1 VSEGSQDARKGR
13 GPRLT
18 FLLPLGI
25 FLSLAMVFF
34 VQLLSGDDPA
44 TIPSVL
50 VGKPVPEFSLPPL
63 EGLLREDMSVPGL
76 STADF
81 ADGVS
86 VVNIFAS
93 WCGPCRQEHPILEA
107 LAEDR
112 RIRVFGINY
121 KDVPENARR
130 FLGELGNPYAAVGV
144 DERGRAAIDWGV
156 YGVPETFL
164 VGPDGIIRH
173 KFIGPLSEEA
183 VKETLMPEI
192 EKLLASGGGTGS

>member
-1 VSEGSQDARKGR
+1 MTDAEPNTGKRR
-13 GPRLT
+13 GPRLA

-34 VQLLSGDDPA
+34 VQLLSGEDPE

-50 VGKPVPEFSLPPL
+50 VGKPVPDFSLPPL
-63 EGLLREDMSVPGL
+63 DGLSRDGAPVPGL

-81 ADGVS
+81 AGGVS
-86 VVNIFAS
+86 IVNVFAS
-93 WCGPCRQEHPILEA
+93 WCGPCRQEHPILA
-107 LAEDR
+107 KLAEDQ

-130 FLGELGNPYAAVGV
+130 FLGELGDPYAAVGV
-144 DERGRAAIDWGV
+144 DEHGRTAIDWGV

-173 KFIGPLSEEA
+173 KFIGPLSEKTIE
-183 VKETLMPEI
+183 ETLIPEI
-192 EKLLASGGGTGS
+192 EKLSAAN